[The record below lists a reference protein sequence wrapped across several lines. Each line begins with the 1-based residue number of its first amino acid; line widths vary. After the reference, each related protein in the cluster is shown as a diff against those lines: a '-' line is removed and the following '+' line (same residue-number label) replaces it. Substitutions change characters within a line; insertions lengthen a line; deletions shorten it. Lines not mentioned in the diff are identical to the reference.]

1 MISRIAFIKS
11 IDAIVG
17 RVLTRILP
25 KVAPLVKR
33 SISRILVI
41 RPGGIGDAVL
51 LLPTLAAIKKQF
63 PEAEIHI
70 LAERRNRAVFGLS
83 SYVSSIYCYD
93 IPSELF
99 RAVRGGYDAVID
111 TEQWHR
117 LSAVI
122 ARMTKASIL
131 AGFGTNER
139 KQLFNIS
146 VPYSHDDHEA
156 LSFSRLASA
165 VSPALPALPVVA
177 TQESF
182 SLNERATQKAQVL
195 LASLTGVRGYVA
207 LFPGASIPEKR
218 WPVQSWRAL
227 AERLFS
233 NYGVGIV
240 IVGGKDVEKYAAPI
254 IQGLAG
260 INTAGQLTLLETT
273 ALLKHMR
280 LLITGDSGMLHLA
293 WLMGTPTVSLFGPSN
308 TAKWAP
314 TGENHFVVSRMLSCS
329 PCSAFGTTPPCPHD
343 ARCMKE
349 ITADQVMEA
358 AVRLLQKN

>member
-1 MISRIAFIKS
+1 MISRIACIKF

-25 KVAPLVKR
+25 KAVPVVKR
-33 SISRILVI
+33 RISRILII

-51 LLPTLAAIKKQF
+51 LLPILAAIKRQL
-63 PEAEIHI
+63 PETEIHI
-70 LAERRNRAVFGLS
+70 LAERRNRPVFGLS
-83 SYVSSIYCYD
+83 SYVSSTSCYD
-93 IPSELF
+93 IPSELY

-122 ARMTKASIL
+122 ARMTKAPIL
-131 AGFGTNER
+131 VGFGTNER
-139 KQLFNIS
+139 KHLFNVS
-146 VPYSHDDHEA
+146 VPYSHDDHET
-156 LSFSRLASA
+156 LSFRRLASA
-165 VSPALPALPVVA
+165 VLPALPVVA
-177 TQESF
+177 AQESF
-182 SLNERATQKAQVL
+182 SFTERTTQKAQLL

-227 AERLFS
+227 AESLFNS
-233 NYGVGIV
+233 HGVGIV

-254 IQGLAG
+254 IQGVAG

-273 ALLKHMR
+273 ALLKHMQ
-280 LLITGDSGMLHLA
+280 LLISGDSGVLHLA

-308 TAKWAP
+308 AAKWAP
-314 TGENHFVVSRMLSCS
+314 TGVNHFVVGRTFSCS
-329 PCSAFGTTPPCPHD
+329 PCSAFGMTPQCPHGV
-343 ARCMKE
+343 RCMNE
-349 ITADQVMEA
+349 ITADQVVEA
-358 AVRLLQKN
+358 AVRLLRKM